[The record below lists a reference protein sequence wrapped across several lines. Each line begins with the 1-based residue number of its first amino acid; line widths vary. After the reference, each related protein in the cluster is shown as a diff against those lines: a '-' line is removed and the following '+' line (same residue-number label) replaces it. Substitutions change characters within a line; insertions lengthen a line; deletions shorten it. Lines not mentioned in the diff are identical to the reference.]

1 MLAAAMPTLGQ
12 AAESNPLLKAWQT
25 PFGVPPFAEIKE
37 EHFLPA
43 IKDGMARQRQ
53 EVAGIAVLSESP
65 SFGNT
70 IEALERS
77 GRDLERANNVFGFLT
92 GAETNDK
99 LQALA
104 RELAPL
110 QSAHRDAIL
119 LDAAL
124 FRRIKTVWDA
134 RASLTLTP
142 EQQML
147 LERTYKRFA
156 RGGALLDDAGKGKLR
171 ALNSE
176 LASLSVRFGD
186 NLLKEMNTWRL
197 VVDRR
202 DDLKGLPDDLVS
214 AAAETARK
222 AGLDGKWVFTLARA
236 EPLAVPSVLR

>member
-12 AAESNPLLKAWQT
+12 AAASNPLLEAWQT
-25 PFGVPPFAEIKE
+25 PFGVPPFTEVKE

-53 EVAGIAVLSESP
+53 EVAGIAALSELP

-134 RASLTLTP
+134 RASPSHSRPSSRCCWNGPTSDSRGAAPCWTTP
-142 EQQML
+142 A
-147 LERTYKRFA
+147 KRNCA
-156 RGGALLDDAGKGKLR
+156 R
-171 ALNSE
+171 
-176 LASLSVRFGD
+176 
-186 NLLKEMNTWRL
+186 
-197 VVDRR
+197 
-202 DDLKGLPDDLVS
+202 
-214 AAAETARK
+214 
-222 AGLDGKWVFTLARA
+222 
-236 EPLAVPSVLR
+236 